1 MQSAVRPDNRMQM
14 FVEKIY
20 RKYLPDAVSRG
31 GMMVANCPFC
41 KAKYGEEKGR
51 IQIILNPKSYFNGFF
66 RCQSTCQEYGFVSW
80 FCALLGVEDNDDR
93 ETAAEAE
100 SYLELLDNL
109 PGKTINGD
117 VEDNV
122 LKLQEESLA
131 FFLDA
136 KIHDETLRRLHVGYN
151 GRYLVYPYQQW
162 DNSFYSARCVHP
174 DNPADFFWF
183 GDAEF
188 EGGKSGFFNL
198 VDLKRCKKGTLFI
211 CEGEENLVV
220 LNQLGFPGVGYSE
233 TSVLEQANP
242 KWFSSFST
250 VFILPKKN
258 ENSYQAARYCATQIG
273 FKVRI
278 ITWPAQMADGDS
290 LYQLARTS
298 EAGETGRIFGDI
310 LRKARP
316 FSPFSTP
323 DNEFNAFLQAS
334 ELRQSDEYSNLKT
347 GFQLFDERLSGVHG
361 LNILGGAPKTGKSC
375 FSLQIATTMA
385 AGNVPVLYY
394 DFENGRQR
402 LYQRTVTRLNY
413 EYTRLNGDSGALSQ
427 RDEEVNRQFRR
438 LLNFFR
444 VINDRKITPELMRR
458 HIDFICHE
466 MHTEMAVVIV
476 DSLHKL
482 PFKDLSAMRSG
493 INSWLREFEAIR
505 DEYATS
511 FLVISELVRG
521 EKGAYDDTPHMGLFK
536 GSGDIEYSADNAMVL
551 LPNWNHMQGMEE
563 RMNDLWLVAS
573 RESSPG
579 LVARYKLEYPH
590 WAFSERPADLD

>member
-1 MQSAVRPDNRMQM
+1 MRT

-20 RKYLPDAVSRG
+20 TRYLPDAINRD

-41 KAKYGEEKGR
+41 KAKYGKENGR
-51 IQIILNPKSYFNGFF
+51 LQIVLNPKSFFYGFF
-66 RCQSTCQEYGFVSW
+66 KCQSTCQEYGFISW
-80 FCALLGVEDNDDR
+80 FCALLGVEDASDS
-93 ETAAEAE
+93 AGEAGFY
-100 SYLELLDNL
+100 SELLDGL
-109 PGKTINGD
+109 PGKTINDD

-122 LKLQEESLA
+122 MKLQEESLP
-131 FFLDA
+131 FFVDA
-136 KIHDETLRRLHVGYN
+136 GIRAETLKRLHVGYN
-151 GRYLVYPYQQW
+151 GRYLVFPYQQL
-162 DNSFYSARCVHP
+162 DGNFYSARCVHP
-174 DNPADFFWF
+174 DNTDDFFWL
-183 GDAEF
+183 GDTDF

-198 VDLKRCKKGTLFI
+198 VDFKRCKNGTFFI

-220 LNQLGFPGVGYSE
+220 LNQLGFPGVGYVNTTILDRVHPE
-233 TSVLEQANP
+233 
-242 KWFSSFST
+242 WFSSFST

-258 ENSYQAARYCATQIG
+258 ENAYQAARYCATKIG

-278 ITWPAQMADGDS
+278 ITWPAQMADGES
-290 LYQLARTS
+290 LYQLAITRDVV
-298 EAGETGRIFGDI
+298 EAGRIFGDM

-316 FSPFSTP
+316 FSPFPTP
-323 DNEFNAFLQAS
+323 DNEFNTFLQAS
-334 ELRQSDEYSNLKT
+334 EIQQSDEYNNLKT

-375 FSLQIATTMA
+375 FSLQIATAMA

-402 LYQRTVTRLNY
+402 LYQRTVTRLHY
-413 EYTRLNGDSGALSQ
+413 EYSRLNGDSEVLSQ
-427 RDEEVNRQFRR
+427 RDEEVNRQFRKI
-438 LLNFFR
+438 LNYLR

-466 MHTEMAVVIV
+466 MRTEMAVVII

-536 GSGDIEYSADNAMVL
+536 GSGDIEYSADNALVL

-563 RMNDLWLVAS
+563 RVNDLWLVAS

-579 LVARYKLEYPH
+579 LVARYKLEYPY
-590 WAFSERPADLD
+590 WAFSERLADSD